1 MQNFLQQNALV
12 QTPYFLQT
20 TPLKPL
26 DEFSKHPLNGIGFVG
41 YAQKFLYNQF
51 QLFKMRKPK
60 LKSFL

>member
-1 MQNFLQQNALV
+1 MQQNALV

-26 DEFSKHPLNGIGFVG
+26 DEFSKRPLNGIGFVG

-60 LKSFL
+60 QNLFYKD

>member
-12 QTPYFLQT
+12 QTLYLLQT

-26 DEFSKHPLNGIGFVG
+26 DEFSKRPLNGIGFVG

-51 QLFKMRKPK
+51 
-60 LKSFL
+60 